1 MKRYWKN
8 FRDEKI
14 WIISYNMKR
23 TGYEKYIVSILKIE
37 AYYIRRI
44 KLFIKINSKKVLTL
58 QQATYIIDMVTR

>member
-1 MKRYWKN
+1 
-8 FRDEKI
+8 
-14 WIISYNMKR
+14 MKR

-37 AYYIRRI
+37 AYYILRI